1 MHKYKNNK
9 NKRSWIGGVGEELE
23 WGEGTV
29 EICKQGVIMDV
40 VLKNKI
46 YLAN

>member
-1 MHKYKNNK
+1 MHECKNNE
-9 NKRSWIGGVGEELE
+9 NKRSWIWGVGEELE
-23 WGEGTV
+23 CGEGTV
-29 EICKQGVIMDV
+29 EICKQGVIMNV